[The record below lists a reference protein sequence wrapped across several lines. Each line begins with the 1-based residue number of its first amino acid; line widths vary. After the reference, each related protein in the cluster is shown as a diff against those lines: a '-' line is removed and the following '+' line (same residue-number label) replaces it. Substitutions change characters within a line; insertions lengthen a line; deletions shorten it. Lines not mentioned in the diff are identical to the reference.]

1 MKQIMKQLEKEK
13 LKKNIQKEIDLLHE
27 EIRNIEKQ
35 LSPIKKD
42 CSLDNI
48 AHASLKQD
56 QNINIQRYEVA
67 KKRLNSLKATLLRI
81 DTKEYGI
88 CKECEEEINPARLEL
103 LPESQYCVRCMEE
116 LGL

>member
-1 MKQIMKQLEKEK
+1 MKLQEKQK
-13 LKKNIQKEIDLLHE
+13 LKKRIQDEIVSLTKEITQ
-27 EIRNIEKQ
+27 IEKQ

-56 QNINIQRYEVA
+56 QNVNIQRYEVA

-88 CKECEEEINPARLEL
+88 CKECEEDINPARLEL

-116 LGL
+116 LSK